1 MACGR
6 SPRATPSARK
16 LHCSVGQPAGGSGRA
31 RRRPLPSV
39 RHRATILVDLTKS
52 RRYAKRSASM
62 CRERATS
69 VVARDG
75 KRRTCRAAGPR
86 RARDSRAHLH
96 VCVHAVH
103 AARACACACTC
114 CGVRWDREQSARM
127 RVEAAAARLAVHRLP
142 ADGAQFVAE
151 RHQMLEHLDV
161 GAPDAAQAELSLGHV
176 MQRRPQRRS
185 CSEPL
190 ALRAKGL
197 SG

>member
-75 KRRTCRAAGPR
+75 KRRTCRAAAR
-86 RARDSRAHLH
+86 SRLACASACVRACCML
-96 VCVHAVH
+96 H

-176 MQRRPQRRS
+176 IQRRPQRRS